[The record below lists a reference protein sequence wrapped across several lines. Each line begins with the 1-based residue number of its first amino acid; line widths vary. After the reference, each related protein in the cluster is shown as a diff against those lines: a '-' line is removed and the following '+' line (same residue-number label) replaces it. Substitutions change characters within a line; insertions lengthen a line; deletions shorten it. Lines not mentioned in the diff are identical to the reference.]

1 MRKHQAVLPFVMG
14 GLAFVG
20 FLLAAAIMT
29 TAVQPL
35 WEETMVLLLPAAVL
49 CAVGFSVRK
58 GILSPRTATVLT
70 VVLSAVFLLLSLGY
84 LFFLSL
90 RAATTVTTDTKFY
103 ERAYDRI
110 DGDERIRACFP
121 PHVPSDAQEVDFCYR
136 PQFLQGGEVFRLSYR
151 TTEERII
158 ERIPELQAAA
168 EWSGS
173 DEDWYAMHR
182 QGSGDSGSVR
192 FQLFGSGFGNH
203 GEECCVLIDRAVCR
217 ITFYYSRW

>member
-1 MRKHQAVLPFVMG
+1 MRKQQAVLPFVMG

-84 LFFLSL
+84 LFFHETNDCKPLFLKYMHCLDGLSSW
-90 RAATTVTTDTKFY
+90 R
-103 ERAYDRI
+103 
-110 DGDERIRACFP
+110 
-121 PHVPSDAQEVDFCYR
+121 
-136 PQFLQGGEVFRLSYR
+136 
-151 TTEERII
+151 
-158 ERIPELQAAA
+158 
-168 EWSGS
+168 
-173 DEDWYAMHR
+173 
-182 QGSGDSGSVR
+182 
-192 FQLFGSGFGNH
+192 
-203 GEECCVLIDRAVCR
+203 
-217 ITFYYSRW
+217 